1 MQIEPF
7 PEKDG
12 YRCWLSHDEQDQLLD
27 EYSEEPRK
35 QVALRGL
42 LHGLRSDEIEWM
54 RTRNIRRLESD
65 LKAYKLRIEDGKT
78 GYRETPLQSR
88 LKEQMLMLKNARQ
101 LTQDDPLIDVTK
113 RTVQRWV
120 TAATEQLA
128 EETGLSDWNYVSAHD
143 LRRTWATHTYYALDA
158 HYATEVVMR
167 WGGWEDR
174 DTFVENYLG
183 RETDDLAAAMMN
195 DAGLR

>member
-12 YRCWLSHDEQDQLLD
+12 YRCWLSHNEQDQLL
-27 EYSEEPRK
+27 EAYSEEPRK
-35 QVALRGL
+35 QVALRRL
-42 LHGLRSDEIEWM
+42 LHGLRSDKIEWM
-54 RTRNIRRLESD
+54 RTRNIRRLESE
-65 LKAYKLRIEDGKT
+65 LEAYKLRIEDGKT

-88 LKEQMLMLKNARQ
+88 AKEQMLMLKNARQ

-120 TAATEQLA
+120 TAAAEQLA
-128 EETGLSDWNYVSAHD
+128 DETGLTDWNYVLAHD

-158 HYATEVVMR
+158 HYATEVLPEVN
-167 WGGWEDR
+167 ES
-174 DTFVENYLG
+174 L
-183 RETDDLAAAMMN
+183 LASL
-195 DAGLR
+195 LRVKVTLRRV

>member
-12 YRCWLSHDEQDQLLD
+12 YRCWLSHEEQDHLLN
-27 EYSEEPRK
+27 EYTEEPRK
-35 QVALRGL
+35 QLALRGL

-65 LKAYKLRIEDGKT
+65 LEAYKLRIEDGKT
-78 GYRETPLQSR
+78 GFRETPLQSR
-88 LKEQMLMLKNARQ
+88 LREQMLMLKNARQ
-101 LTQDDPLIDVTK
+101 LMQDDPLVDVTK

-120 TAATEQLA
+120 TGAAENIATETGG
-128 EETGLSDWNYVSAHD
+128 EEWNYVSAHD
-143 LRRTWATHTYYALDA
+143 LRPTWATHTYYALDA

-167 WGGWEDR
+167 WLGGS
-174 DTFVENYLG
+174 
-183 RETDDLAAAMMN
+183 
-195 DAGLR
+195 